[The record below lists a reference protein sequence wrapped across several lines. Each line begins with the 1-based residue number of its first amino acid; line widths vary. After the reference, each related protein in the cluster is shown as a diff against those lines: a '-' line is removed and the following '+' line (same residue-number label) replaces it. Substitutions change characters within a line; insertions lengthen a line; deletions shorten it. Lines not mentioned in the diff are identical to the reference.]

1 MKKVVYNAR
10 HSGFGLSLD
19 ALYALLMLGFPLS
32 TTPLEASGYTVDD
45 FPRDAPNG
53 VRGHKE
59 YGYLLKDG
67 LVYSANLEHTEMREV
82 ALRSHPILVTVVEK
96 LGSRANGPYARLAI
110 QEIGDDDFYTI
121 DEYDGYESVRIF
133 TMDNYT
139 AGHLMNSLEVP
150 DVPVTPLLTSDADDI
165 DD

>member
-1 MKKVVYNAR
+1 VKKVVYNAR
-10 HSGFGLSLD
+10 HGGFGLSLD
-19 ALYALLMLGFPLS
+19 ALYALLMLGFPLTS
-32 TTPLEASGYTVDD
+32 TPLEGSGYTIAD
-45 FPRDAPNG
+45 FPRVAPNG

-67 LVYSANLEHTEMREV
+67 VMYSADLSHTDMSEV

-96 LGSRANGPYARLAI
+96 LGERANAEYARLAVE
-110 QEIGDDDFYTI
+110 EIGDGDFYTI

-139 AGHLMNSLEVP
+139 AGHLMTALEVP
-150 DVPVTPLLTSDADDI
+150 NAVFTPLLTSDDD
-165 DD
+165 